1 MTRTAVVLAAGIGS
15 RLRPLTATRPKA
27 LVPLAGRPLVDHVL
41 DVLAAGGIDSVVVVV
56 GYEATRLADHLAA
69 RRDLRIACVENAAF
83 ASTNTLASLAAAARL
98 VGDAFLLI
106 DGDLVFEPAV
116 LASILGDGTRL
127 AVDRG
132 PVLDDDA
139 VKVAVG
145 GGRITHVGKTLPPGI
160 LGVGESIGLARVDRE
175 TAAALF
181 PLCRRLLASGA
192 RGAYYEAAFQTLID
206 GGARFVAADVT
217 GLRWVEVDD
226 HEDFRRAEAL
236 FAAA

>member
-56 GYEATRLADHLAA
+56 GYQAARLTDYLAA

-116 LASILGDGTRL
+116 LESILGDGTRL

-132 PVLDDDA
+132 RTLDDDA

-145 GGRITHVGKTLPPGI
+145 GHRITHVGKTLPSGSSA
-160 LGVGESIGLARVDRE
+160 VGESIGLARVDRE

-181 PLCRRLLASGA
+181 PLCARLLAGGA
-192 RGAYYEAAFQTLID
+192 REAYYEAAFQTLID
-206 GGARFVAADVT
+206 AGARFVAADVT
-217 GLRWVEVDD
+217 GLRWVEIDD